1 MEYIIKPFV
10 SVGKIR
16 FDMTRDDIIELFGIK
31 SAQEG
36 KNIFY
41 SNIHIKT
48 SRKGVVNEIIFYEGE
63 NELIFE
69 GKNLYKDN
77 NIIKLLSINDEPIKV
92 SGEILF
98 KNSGILFY
106 NFEDEGRKSILIL
119 SKNKTISY
127 FKRMNEVLLKDNP
140 FMLLEHYYDNINTY
154 SGYNLKKS
162 ILDVAPIIYENGNDE
177 DKEKLRAMI
186 EKMDI
191 KFKELKN
198 QFMANKKTTNE
209 WLEAIKKDH
218 NVLLDVPKE
227 LLTRELY
234 TKYLTKQRK
243 SQ

>member
-209 WLEAIKKDH
+209 
-218 NVLLDVPKE
+218 
-227 LLTRELY
+227 
-234 TKYLTKQRK
+234 
-243 SQ
+243 